1 MLSHSYHAQFTG
13 PNLDHEV
20 LKVVLTLS
28 SILNSYYP
36 KLNSA
41 SWMLSPRKRTTSV
54 LLTKSRK
61 PWVTQ
66 LIFLKN
72 VKTISPIPPC
82 LLLPCTLIVLD
93 NEDWRVLYLLQQG
106 TREVVSHSDTLPGA
120 VVWCAPCSG
129 AQHSR
134 IVLRCQCHNVAT
146 LQIALLSSHTFSL
159 WRCSHL
165 FHLVKM
171 DGNVSNCWEKEGIG
185 RKMCFPEARERQ
197 EQVTTTNHDVKSNGS
212 SLEDRADRLVYWL
225 YRESWLEEAT
235 RSKLKTIYRKSR
247 LF

>member
-1 MLSHSYHAQFTG
+1 
-13 PNLDHEV
+13 
-20 LKVVLTLS
+20 
-28 SILNSYYP
+28 
-36 KLNSA
+36 
-41 SWMLSPRKRTTSV
+41 MLSPRKRTTSV

-61 PWVTQ
+61 PSVTQ

-72 VKTISPIPPC
+72 FKTISPIPPC

-120 VVWCAPCSG
+120 VVWCAPCSE
-129 AQHSR
+129 AQHSP
-134 IVLRCQCHNVAT
+134 IVLRCQCHDVAT

-165 FHLVKM
+165 CHLVKM

-185 RKMCFPEARERQ
+185 RKKCFPEARERQ
-197 EQVTTTNHDVKSNGS
+197 EQVNTTNPDIKSNGS
-212 SLEDRADRLVYWL
+212 SLEDRAGRLVYWL
-225 YRESWLEEAT
+225 
-235 RSKLKTIYRKSR
+235 
-247 LF
+247 